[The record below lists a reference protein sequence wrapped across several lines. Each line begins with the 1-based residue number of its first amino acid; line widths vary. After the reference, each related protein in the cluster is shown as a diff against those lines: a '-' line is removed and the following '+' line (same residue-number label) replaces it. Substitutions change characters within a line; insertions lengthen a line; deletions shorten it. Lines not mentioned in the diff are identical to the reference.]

1 MERKQENEKTEVA
14 AYSVCRLLYF
24 LQIHLCVA
32 GFRRICYN
40 DQKKDDSYNMKIY
53 TKTGDTGETGLY
65 GGTRVSKDAR
75 RVEACGTVD
84 ELNAWIGFVRSH
96 VQDAEI
102 EASLHRIQNELFDVG
117 ADLATLDAHPRAANL
132 RTPRILTTELESEI
146 DRFEAELPSL
156 KNFILPGGSAA
167 GAAIHLART
176 VARRAERC
184 VVSLAQEE
192 SVNPEV
198 LIYLNRLSD
207 LLFVLARVVNHRL
220 GDSEPLW
227 ESQTQQT

>member
-1 MERKQENEKTEVA
+1 
-14 AYSVCRLLYF
+14 
-24 LQIHLCVA
+24 
-32 GFRRICYN
+32 
-40 DQKKDDSYNMKIY
+40 MKIY
-53 TKTGDTGETGLY
+53 TRTGDTGETGLY

-75 RVEACGTVD
+75 RVAACGTVD
-84 ELNAWIGFVRSH
+84 ELNACIGFVRSH
-96 VQDAEI
+96 VQDEEI
-102 EASLHRIQNELFDVG
+102 KAILHRIQNELFDVG

-132 RTPRILTTELESEI
+132 RTSRILTTELESEI
-146 DRFEAELPSL
+146 DRFDGELPPL

-184 VVSLAQEE
+184 VVSLAKDE

-220 GDSEPLW
+220 GESEPLW
-227 ESQTQQT
+227 ESQTQRTKS